1 MQSFHQFSKKKSMIH
16 IGAFHIQKKYPDSV
30 PTDFQ
35 FKYFVED
42 DLNLYSLYER
52 YLICLYEETLLN
64 VKR

>member
-1 MQSFHQFSKKKSMIH
+1 LGFFSDVFTKDGEMHS
-16 IGAFHIQKKYPDSV
+16 GAQTIKETYPNNNL
-30 PTDFQ
+30 TDFK

-64 VKR
+64 KK